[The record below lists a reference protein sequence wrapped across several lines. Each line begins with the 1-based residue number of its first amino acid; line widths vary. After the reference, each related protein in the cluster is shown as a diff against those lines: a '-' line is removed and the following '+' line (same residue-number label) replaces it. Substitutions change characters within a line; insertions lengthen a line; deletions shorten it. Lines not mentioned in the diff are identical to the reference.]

1 MFLNLAILMS
11 SFFQNDANSM
21 YTCKSTEYI
30 NIYNQKLKSLVL
42 VLILLV
48 PPLKSN
54 YKCKY

>member
-30 NIYNQKLKSLVL
+30 NIYNQKLKSL
-42 VLILLV
+42 ILLV